1 MIISPPLLAHCAP
14 PPPLEKT
21 HIWANIFF
29 LKSSLSRLSHRGAFA
44 SPPSWMG
51 LLYPELATDML
62 SRHII
67 SQHMLHMELDMWR
80 ILEDLHFLSVVTTF
94 KDEATCSII
103 ILSTSS
109 WNVPFTAV
117 SCSIQ
122 MKASGKQ
129 VFLSF
134 RSYYPLY
141 GYNHKS
147 QKVYFY
153 K

>member
-1 MIISPPLLAHCAP
+1 MRAKRQNLLRLVAP
-14 PPPLEKT
+14 YSVNT
-21 HIWANIFF
+21 
-29 LKSSLSRLSHRGAFA
+29 FA
-44 SPPSWMG
+44 SRQYYCNFNPASKHGTWHAWSHCLSFPKHDHPHLWHMTKNITSWSWIFPQDILVDKSCFIG
-51 LLYPELATDML
+51 LEVHQRHIYFYIFHQLYPRPGD
-62 SRHII
+62 
-67 SQHMLHMELDMWR
+67 
-80 ILEDLHFLSVVTTF
+80 
-94 KDEATCSII
+94 
-103 ILSTSS
+103 
-109 WNVPFTAV
+109 TAV

-134 RSYYPLY
+134 QSYYPLY